1 MKRYIRSSI
10 DTIDLNIHIEVWDSY
25 DSWIQGA
32 VVCEYNGDIVG
43 KIDIQVNHDDEEI
56 YIDMIE
62 VRPEY
67 RRQGIATQMFKFL
80 RKKYAEYYVDWGYT
94 TSDGTKLKNKLT
106 VTVKNPE
113 YDNLEKSI
121 NTLNNL
127 LSKCETKLN
136 DDEWLENTPQEEIL
150 KVSDKWQ
157 LYYNK
162 KRDLEYD
169 IQDLREYITTWK

>member
-10 DTIDLNIHIEVWDSY
+10 DAKDLKIRTEVWDSY
-25 DSWIQGA
+25 GGWVKGS

-43 KIDIQVNHDDEEI
+43 KIDIQIGNDANEI

-62 VRPEY
+62 VKPEY
-67 RRQGIATQMFKFL
+67 RRQGIATQMFNFL
-80 RKKYAEYYVDWGYT
+80 RNEFSEYYVDWGFT
-94 TSDGTKLKNKLT
+94 TPDGTKLKEKLT
-106 VTVKNPE
+106 TTIKNPE

-121 NTLNNL
+121 NILNNL
-127 LSKCETKLN
+127 LSKYETKLN
-136 DDEWLENTPQEEIL
+136 DDEWLENTPQEEIN
-150 KVSDKWQ
+150 KIGDKWQ
-157 LYYNK
+157 MLYSK